1 MKRKRVLLYN
11 LDGCMNIKK
20 TYLSLQLNEL
30 SGQPRG
36 INMSKNFVMNY
47 IYREIMKICNETSL
61 YIFENILIC
70 NITDPN
76 FAVN

>member
-1 MKRKRVLLYN
+1 
-11 LDGCMNIKK
+11 
-20 TYLSLQLNEL
+20 
-30 SGQPRG
+30 
-36 INMSKNFVMNY
+36 MSKNFVMDY
-47 IYREIMKICNETSL
+47 IYREIMKIRNETSL